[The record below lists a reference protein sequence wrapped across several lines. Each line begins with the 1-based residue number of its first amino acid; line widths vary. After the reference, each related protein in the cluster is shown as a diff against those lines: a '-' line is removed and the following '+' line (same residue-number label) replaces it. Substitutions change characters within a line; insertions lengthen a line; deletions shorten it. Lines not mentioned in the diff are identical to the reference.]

1 MTLSLWN
8 IFYFSGSW
16 ILVLVFIHQ
25 MLHVPSPYSDRME
38 SFPETCSRMLRL
50 FGAILNYR
58 FDELPDLSGGNEDRA
73 SSSTPFTWT
82 RLVQLTLVNVF
93 AVDNARAITAQS
105 STGQQQQQRDRSQAI
120 TRSAL
125 LEDAVLLG
133 LDMFA
138 LLCDR
143 GTQLLTG
150 NALVTYTYYVRVY
163 ICFYMKY

>member
-1 MTLSLWN
+1 MKFIIRIVVYSKQLSLN
-8 IFYFSGSW
+8 FN
-16 ILVLVFIHQ
+16 
-25 MLHVPSPYSDRME
+25 RME

-50 FGAILNYR
+50 FGAILNFR
-58 FDELPDLSGGNEDRA
+58 FDELPDLSDGSDESAR
-73 SSSTPFTWT
+73 SSTSFTWM

-93 AVDNARAITAQS
+93 AVDNTRAMTAQS
-105 STGQQQQQRDRSQAI
+105 STGHQQQRDRVQAV

-143 GTQLLTG
+143 GTQILTG
-150 NALVTYTYYVRVY
+150 NAPY
-163 ICFYMKY
+163 